1 MTKSYYESQRSLI
14 QRKLVAADAVGD
26 EWRKSVLLKQLELV
40 EASLRVLNSGPLD
53 APPPFDG
60 LKLTTDLDL
69 GDSPCI
75 LGRHLPPAP
84 PSL

>member
-1 MTKSYYESQRSLI
+1 MSKSYFDNQRAII
-14 QRKLVAADAVGD
+14 QRKLIAADAVGD
-26 EWRKSVLLKQLELV
+26 EARKLILLKQLEVV

-53 APPPFDG
+53 SPPPFDG